1 MQDYQ
6 RQEYVARERVLHPEV
21 FGVTKEQS
29 QLMERVNNAPMYVNK
44 TPQVIVKSSSQIKGS
59 VDTLARTEL
68 KIFMREQGM
77 RNIQT
82 YKLKLYS
89 TMTLNGILVRTKDSE
104 ATLKTVD
111 SIVCGRF
118 RPMSTSSDSSDSDD
132 DLENTDELYF
142 GQVQYIVQLDEVIL
156 CNVDWFKS
164 HRDEI
169 TQDQRNGLS
178 VVRVTIGRNRA
189 NLMNNWI
196 NAEHLSFQQHV
207 LIGEVKNGEE
217 AYVFARI

>member
-1 MQDYQ
+1 
-6 RQEYVARERVLHPEV
+6 
-21 FGVTKEQS
+21 
-29 QLMERVNNAPMYVNK
+29 
-44 TPQVIVKSSSQIKGS
+44 
-59 VDTLARTEL
+59 
-68 KIFMREQGM
+68 
-77 RNIQT
+77 
-82 YKLKLYS
+82 
-89 TMTLNGILVRTKDSE
+89 MTLNGILVKTKDSE

-132 DLENTDELYF
+132 DMENTDELYF

-196 NAEHLSFQQHV
+196 KAEQLSFQQHV

-217 AYVFARI
+217 AYVFVCQDLRQRHELL